1 MTDLTLLLIGS
12 GVFFIFLVGCYVY
25 LRENFASAR
34 AEVEHATKIRVA
46 YPIPK
51 AEPRLPA

>member
-1 MTDLTLLLIGS
+1 
-12 GVFFIFLVGCYVY
+12 LVGCYVY